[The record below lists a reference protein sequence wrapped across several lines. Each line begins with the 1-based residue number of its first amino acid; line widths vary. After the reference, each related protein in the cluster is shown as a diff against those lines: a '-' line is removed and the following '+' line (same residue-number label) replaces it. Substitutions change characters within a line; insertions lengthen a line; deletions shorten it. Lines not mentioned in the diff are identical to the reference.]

1 MDHST
6 WHRALRHACELRLT
20 DGTHQE
26 SRWYLNMVDP
36 KVRKT
41 AGLAWFTEMQSF
53 MDWLDERVKAG
64 LFEVMSFE
72 KMLRMHG
79 HGPLIDS

>member
-1 MDHST
+1 
-6 WHRALRHACELRLT
+6 
-20 DGTHQE
+20 
-26 SRWYLNMVDP
+26 MVDP
-36 KVRKT
+36 TVRKT

>member
-1 MDHST
+1 
-6 WHRALRHACELRLT
+6 
-20 DGTHQE
+20 
-26 SRWYLNMVDP
+26 MVDP
-36 KVRKT
+36 KARKT
-41 AGLAWFTEMQSF
+41 ASLSWFTEMQSF

-79 HGPLIDS
+79 HGLLIDS

>member
-1 MDHST
+1 
-6 WHRALRHACELRLT
+6 
-20 DGTHQE
+20 
-26 SRWYLNMVDP
+26 MVDP
-36 KVRKT
+36 TRRKL
-41 AGLAWFTEMQSF
+41 ADVAWFTEMQSF

-72 KMLRMHG
+72 KMLGMHG